1 MSTRF
6 SCPTH
11 QVLAIGLSLVF
22 FHSIARGQTSER
34 TSSIRATATGTVNL
48 KPTIL
53 RLSVPIKVI
62 ADTGW
67 DAAENL
73 RTVRRSVVE
82 RAEQMGAIEGSLQVF
97 GFHCGPNERSSISSL
112 RGEAKPT
119 FAAQCFVVADF
130 ELREGEDHEETVGL
144 SQEQLRQL
152 ASLLPEAESGRRS
165 YTISSSSL
173 PSGLTSQHLTAPLA
187 LFVAKVGE
195 EDRAKALEIA
205 IESAVKQVRS
215 TFKGL
220 GIEASS
226 ISFSQSPEYSS
237 LRQTHPLESVLIGEE
252 SNEVCGVYADQVPYT
267 VRVSVSGQFEPADM
281 NW

>member
-1 MSTRF
+1 
-6 SCPTH
+6 
-11 QVLAIGLSLVF
+11 VLAIGLFLVY
-22 FHSIARGQTSER
+22 FHTVARGQTSER
-34 TSSIRATATGTVNL
+34 TSSIRATASGTVNL

-53 RLSVPIKVI
+53 RLSIPIKVI
-62 ADTGW
+62 AETGLE
-67 DAAENL
+67 ASENL
-73 RTVRRSVVE
+73 RNVRQAVVE
-82 RAEQMGAIEGSLQVF
+82 RAEQMGAIDGSLKVF
-97 GFHCGPNERSSISSL
+97 GFHCGPNQPSSISSL

-119 FAAQCFVVADF
+119 FAAECFVVADF
-130 ELREGEDHEETVGL
+130 ALLEGEDHEETIGL

-152 ASLLPEAESGRRS
+152 ASLLPEAEGGRRS

-173 PSGLTSQHLTAPLA
+173 TGGLSSQQLATPLA
-187 LFVAKVGE
+187 LFVAKVSD
-195 EDRAKALEIA
+195 EDRARAFEIA

-237 LRQTHPLESVLIGEE
+237 LRQAHPLESVLIRGE
-252 SNEVCGVYADQVPYT
+252 SDEVSGIYADQVPFT